1 MPVGRVVDGAAVSS
15 RGVGAVARR
24 AGVPAVEPADGD
36 TARWTGGAA
45 GVAPAEGE
53 GEGEGDGDGVAVLP
67 VGGVPVPV
75 PVPGAGSVAGRDS
88 APRTGAS
95 PCAASE
101 AVPDVGV
108 TGRTGASG
116 PDSGC
121 GTARC
126 TGAPVVGS
134 GEPVRRSPVEVGRPG
149 CAAARRGAGA
159 SVPAGGVVPPSV
171 RRTARC
177 TGGVEAVASLP
188 AGADAGPSPG
198 RTAGRRAG
206 VADAGP
212 SP

>member
-1 MPVGRVVDGAAVSS
+1 MPVGRVVDGAAVSP

-53 GEGEGDGDGVAVLP
+53 GEGEGVAVLP
-67 VGGVPVPV
+67 VGGVPV

-126 TGAPVVGS
+126 TGAPVVVC

>member
-1 MPVGRVVDGAAVSS
+1 M
-15 RGVGAVARR
+15 
-24 AGVPAVEPADGD
+24 
-36 TARWTGGAA
+36 
-45 GVAPAEGE
+45 APAEGE
-53 GEGEGDGDGVAVLP
+53 GEDEGEGDGEGVAVLP

-75 PVPGAGSVAGRDS
+75 PGARSVPGAGSVAGAGSAAGRDS

-95 PCAASE
+95 PSTASE

-108 TGRTGASG
+108 TGRTGAPD

-126 TGAPVVGS
+126 TGAPVVVC

-149 CAAARRGAGA
+149 CAAARRGPGA

>member
-1 MPVGRVVDGAAVSS
+1 M
-15 RGVGAVARR
+15 
-24 AGVPAVEPADGD
+24 
-36 TARWTGGAA
+36 
-45 GVAPAEGE
+45 APAEGE
-53 GEGEGDGDGVAVLP
+53 GEGEGDGVAVLP
-67 VGGVPVPV
+67 VGGVP
-75 PVPGAGSVAGRDS
+75 GAGSVAGRGS

-95 PCAASE
+95 PRAASE

-108 TGRTGASG
+108 TGRAGALG

-121 GTARC
+121 GTDRC
-126 TGAPVVGS
+126 TGAPVVVC
-134 GEPVRRSPVEVGRPG
+134 GEPVRRSPAEVGRPG

-177 TGGVEAVASLP
+177 TGGVEAVAPLP

>member
-1 MPVGRVVDGAAVSS
+1 MGRVVDGASVSP
-15 RGVGAVARR
+15 RGVGAVVRW
-24 AGVPAVEPADGD
+24 AGAPAVGPADGD
-36 TARWTGGAA
+36 TARWTGGTA
-45 GVAPAEGE
+45 GVPPAEGE
-53 GEGEGDGDGVAVLP
+53 GEGEGEGDGDGDGVAVLP
-67 VGGVPVPV
+67 VGGVPL
-75 PVPGAGSVAGRDS
+75 PGGGSVAGRDS

-95 PCAASE
+95 PGAASE

-108 TGRTGASG
+108 TGRTGASD

-126 TGAPVVGS
+126 TGAPVVVC

-177 TGGVEAVASLP
+177 TGGVEAVAPLP